1 MRKEVDYSLIEIM
14 LRLSAIESLLVK
26 NGVLKN
32 DDIVSE
38 MKKISDDV
46 QEKIK
51 LAAEQNKK

>member
-1 MRKEVDYSLIEIM
+1 MRKEIDYSLIEIM

-26 NGVLKN
+26 SGVLKN